1 MRGPL
6 PIAVV
11 SALPD
16 EMGAARRR
24 LRGSPS
30 RAVVAVTGD
39 GPVRALDG
47 LSRFL
52 QRTPCAG
59 VIAIG
64 VAGALTPDLVAG
76 ELLAAR
82 EVFTDDKM
90 TAVPDGSWLAAAISS
105 GAKACTFVSTGTIVT
120 SPADKAALARRVR
133 RMPAAVDLESA
144 AWARAAAT
152 FNVPIA
158 VLRIVVDA
166 ADEELP
172 AFLAAHVRADGS
184 VRRWGIAASALVR
197 PARIPS
203 LVRLARRTWSGSE
216 RLAGA
221 VERMIGALAEPGVAS
236 RRAV

>member
-1 MRGPL
+1 MAVPSSLAAHANTRGHRPR
-6 PIAVV
+6 V
-11 SALPD
+11 
-16 EMGAARRR
+16 GTC
-24 LRGSPS
+24 LRN
-30 RAVVAVTGD
+30 
-39 GPVRALDG
+39 
-47 LSRFL
+47 
-52 QRTPCAG
+52 
-59 VIAIG
+59 G
-64 VAGALTPDLVAG
+64 VAGT
-76 ELLAAR
+76 AA
-82 EVFTDDKM
+82 
-90 TAVPDGSWLAAAISS
+90 
-105 GAKACTFVSTGTIVT
+105 TGTIVT
-120 SPADKAALARRVR
+120 SPADKAALVRRVR

-158 VLRIVVDA
+158 ILRIVVDA

-172 AFLAAHVRADGS
+172 PFLAGHMRADGS